1 MDTRTVLNFLKVA
14 EKLKCNTRHSY
25 TSSGRAESVAE
36 HTFRLCVFAWLVK
49 DEFPGVDINRVTQ
62 MCLFHDFGE
71 AVTGDIP
78 VFEKNSMDEVTEA
91 QAVEQLLTL
100 LPGRDAGELRELFAE
115 MDARNT
121 PEAKLFHALDK
132 MEAVIQHNEADI
144 STWIPLEY
152 DLQLTHGRK
161 EAEAFPY
168 MKELRE
174 LVAEDSLKKIEEEKA
189 HQ

>member
-1 MDTRTVLNFLKVA
+1 MDTRTVLDFLGIA
-14 EKLKCNTRHSY
+14 EKLKCRTRHSC
-25 TSSGRAESVAE
+25 TSDGRRESVAE
-36 HTFRLCVFAWLVK
+36 HSFRLAVFAWLVK
-49 DEFPGVDINRVTQ
+49 EEFPDIDMERVTK

-78 VFEKNSMDEVTEA
+78 VFEKNSVDE
-91 QAVEQLLTL
+91 AVEARAVEEILRM
-100 LPGRDAGELRELFAE
+100 LPEEQGGELRELFAE
-115 MDARNT
+115 MDEQKT
-121 PEAKLFHALDK
+121 PEARLFHALDK

-152 DLQLTHGRK
+152 DLQLSHGRK

-174 LVAEDSLKKIEEEKA
+174 LVAEDTRKKIAEKK
-189 HQ
+189 

>member
-1 MDTRTVLNFLKVA
+1 MDTRTVLNFLGAA

-25 TSSGRAESVAE
+25 TSSGRLESVAE

-49 DEFPGVDINRVTQ
+49 DEFPEVDINRVTQ

-78 VFEKNSMDEVTEA
+78 VFEKNTQDEVTEA
-91 QAVEQLLTL
+91 KAVEQLLAM
-100 LPGRDAGELRELFAE
+100 LPEREERELKELFIE
-115 MDARNT
+115 MEARNT

-152 DLQLTHGRK
+152 DLQLSHGRK

-168 MKELRE
+168 MKELRDQ
-174 LVAEDSLKKIEEEKA
+174 VAEDSLKKIAEEKE

>member
-100 LPGRDAGELRELFAE
+100 LPGREAGELRELFAE

-121 PEAKLFHALDK
+121 LEAKLFHALDK

-144 STWIPLEY
+144 STWLPLEY
-152 DLQLTHGRK
+152 DLQMTYGVDK
-161 EAEAFPY
+161 AAFSPY
-168 MKELRE
+168 LSALRE
-174 LVAEDSLKKIEEEKA
+174 MVRQDSIEKIKNEKK
-189 HQ
+189 